1 MSADGLIAALGLP
14 PAALVGQRVPKKLLL
29 EHHGAPTAA
38 DKRLVAEG
46 IDAIHWL
53 AALKPANCGVPDY
66 RDGTREYLEI
76 AVLRLGLRSGTRE
89 ARLVELL
96 HRAVPY
102 PVVLVVEAGP
112 AVSLSLA
119 HKRAALKE
127 ADKVVL
133 DGDPM
138 SADVPGADTPV
149 GAAFLQALALDR
161 QPRASLLA
169 LYQGWMDTVTA
180 LQAAVL
186 TGTFTVLDSAERLAE
201 RRESLRT
208 VAGLQARIA
217 KLRRDAVKTSQLARQ
232 VELNI
237 EIKRLQAELA
247 AAHARL

>member
-1 MSADGLIAALGLP
+1 MTPERLVSALELP

-38 DKRLVAEG
+38 DRRLVTEG

-53 AALKPANCGVPDY
+53 AALKPGNCGVPEF

-76 AVLRLGLRSGTRE
+76 AVLRLNLRPGTRE
-89 ARLVELL
+89 ARLAELV

-102 PVVLVVEAGP
+102 PVVLVVEGAS

-127 ADKVVL
+127 ADRVVL
-133 DGDPM
+133 DGDPV
-138 SADVPGADTPV
+138 SAEVPGADTGP

-169 LYQGWMDTVTA
+169 LYQGWMDAVIA
-180 LQAAVL
+180 LQAAAL
-186 TGTFTVLDSAERLAE
+186 TGRFQVLDSAERRE
-201 RRESLRT
+201 QRRESLRAAT
-208 VAGLQARIA
+208 ALQVRIA
-217 KLRRDAVKTSQLARQ
+217 TLRRDAKKTSQLARQ

-237 EIKRLQAELA
+237 ELKRLQAELA

>member
-127 ADKVVL
+127 ADRVVL
-133 DGDPM
+133 DGDPVSAEVP
-138 SADVPGADTPV
+138 SADTGT

-169 LYQGWMDTVTA
+169 LYQGWMDAVIA
-180 LQAAVL
+180 LQAAAL
-186 TGTFTVLDSAERLAE
+186 TGRFQVLDSAERRE
-201 RRESLRT
+201 QRRESLRT
-208 VAGLQARIA
+208 ATALQARIA
-217 KLRRDAVKTSQLARQ
+217 SLRRDAVKTSQLARQ

>member
-1 MSADGLIAALGLP
+1 MSAGGLIAALGLP

-119 HKRAALKE
+119 HKRAALIH
-127 ADKVVL
+127 ARVPRVAC
-133 DGDPM
+133 
-138 SADVPGADTPV
+138 SAFAGLGTL
-149 GAAFLQALALDR
+149 GAAGIGLFVVEGGTRDCVVQDE
-161 QPRASLLA
+161 
-169 LYQGWMDTVTA
+169 TA
-180 LQAAVL
+180 P
-186 TGTFTVLDSAERLAE
+186 
-201 RRESLRT
+201 
-208 VAGLQARIA
+208 
-217 KLRRDAVKTSQLARQ
+217 
-232 VELNI
+232 
-237 EIKRLQAELA
+237 
-247 AAHARL
+247 